1 MAIPERILEQI
12 RLDPRN
18 TGRTWIEDV
27 EIRVPGCKPMYF
39 SFEVTREL
47 DLDGNVRITAI
58 HNYADLQ
65 DQIWDFLEQVLE
77 SDR

>member
-1 MAIPERILEQI
+1 MAIPERLLEQL

-18 TGRTWIEDV
+18 SGRCFIEDV
-27 EIRVPGCKPMYF
+27 EIKVAGTKPLHF

-47 DLDGNVRITAI
+47 DIDGNVRITAI
-58 HNYADLQ
+58 HNYSDLY
-65 DQIWDFLEQVLE
+65 DSIRDFLEQVLE